1 MSALTVVTTP
11 AAQTACD
18 ALILPLA
25 ANHKPLDP
33 SLARVVA
40 AEDVPGRPGE
50 AVVIATLGLLPAA
63 RLVLAGLGAGPV
75 MPEEARRAAGAAVKA
90 LRGREVS
97 RIVIDTAGLPELDG
111 DGFARVVQAL
121 VEGALS
127 ADYEF
132 ARYRTEEP
140 GRARIAHLAVAVSTE
155 RQAQA
160 EPALRRAGAVADAVN
175 AARDLCNE
183 PPNRLTPAAFAACI
197 ETLGADPRLSVSV
210 LGRAAME
217 ELGMGALLAVAQG
230 SRHEPRFVRA
240 DYRPAEAPNLDA
252 PLVLVGKS
260 VTFDTGGI
268 SLKPALD
275 MERQKADMGGGAAVF
290 GALTAALALDLPLA
304 VIGLFPIVENMP
316 GGGATRPGD
325 VVRTLSGRTVEILNT
340 DAEGRLILADA
351 LHYARSLNPR
361 AIIDLATLTGASSIV
376 FGPVGIG
383 LFASDPALAAA
394 FQQAEAT
401 AGERVWPLPLWPEYR
416 ELLRSRIADLR
427 NISTT
432 IQQGS
437 MMTAAS
443 FLRAFVGDEPWAHL
457 DIYNTAWN
465 EAEHPHLP
473 KGPTASGTRL
483 LAQFLIDEAQRAG
496 APA

>member
-11 AAQTACD
+11 AAQIACD

-25 ANHKPLDP
+25 ADHKPLDP
-33 SLARVVA
+33 ALARVVA
-40 AEDVPGRPGE
+40 AEDVAGRPDE
-50 AVVIATLGLLPAA
+50 AVVIASLGLLPAA
-63 RLVLAGLGAGPV
+63 RLVLTGLGAGPV
-75 MPEEARRAAGAAVKA
+75 TPEEARRAAGAAVKA
-90 LRGREVS
+90 LRGRGVS
-97 RIVIDTAGLPELDG
+97 RIVIDTAGLPEHDA

-132 ARYRTEEP
+132 ARYRTQEP
-140 GRARIAHLAVAVSTE
+140 GRARIAHLAIAVPAG
-155 RQAQA
+155 RQVQA

-183 PPNRLTPAAFAACI
+183 PPNRLTPAAFAARI
-197 ETLGADPRLSVSV
+197 EALGADPRLNVSV

-240 DYRPAEAPNLDA
+240 DYRPAAAPNLDA

-275 MERQKADMGGGAAVF
+275 MERQKTDMGGGAAVF
-290 GALTAALALDLPLA
+290 GALTAALALGLPLA
-304 VIGLFPIVENMP
+304 VTGLFPIVENMP

-383 LFASDPALAAA
+383 LFASDLALAVA